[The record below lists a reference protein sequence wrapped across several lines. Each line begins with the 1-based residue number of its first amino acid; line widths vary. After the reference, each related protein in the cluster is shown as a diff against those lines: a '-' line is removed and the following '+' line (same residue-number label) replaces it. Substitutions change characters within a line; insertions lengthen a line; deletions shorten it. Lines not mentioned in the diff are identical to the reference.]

1 VKRSTGRSDERGET
15 AAFAYE
21 IVVIGTSWGGLAA
34 VRAIMGGLPA
44 SYGLPTV
51 VVQHRHR
58 DSDTLLTRLLQDRS
72 HLLVCEPD
80 DKQPIEAGHLY
91 VAPANYHMF
100 VEDGHFSLSVDA
112 PERYSRPSIDVTLA
126 SAANAFGHRA
136 VGVILTGANAD
147 GAEGLRRI
155 ADVGGLA
162 VVQDPRTAEVS
173 TMPRAALAAVPTA
186 RVFPLDRLGTFLGAL
201 PSAYGTAEKP

>member
-1 VKRSTGRSDERGET
+1 VKRSTGRSDEPG
-15 AAFAYE
+15 AAASFAYE

-34 VRAIMGGLPA
+34 VRAIVGVLPA
-44 SYGLPTV
+44 SYDLPTV

-58 DSDTLLTRLLQDRS
+58 DSDTLLTRVLQDGS

-100 VEDGHFSLSVDA
+100 VDDGHFALSVDA

-126 SAANAFGHRA
+126 SAAHAFGHRA

-147 GAEGLRRI
+147 GAEGLRRL
-155 ADVGGLA
+155 ADAGGLA
-162 VVQDPRTAEVS
+162 VVQDPATAEVA
-173 TMPRAALAAVPTA
+173 TMPQAALAAVPTA
-186 RVFPLDRLGTFLGAL
+186 RVFPLDRLGTFLGSL
-201 PSAYGTAEKP
+201 PSPYGTRRP